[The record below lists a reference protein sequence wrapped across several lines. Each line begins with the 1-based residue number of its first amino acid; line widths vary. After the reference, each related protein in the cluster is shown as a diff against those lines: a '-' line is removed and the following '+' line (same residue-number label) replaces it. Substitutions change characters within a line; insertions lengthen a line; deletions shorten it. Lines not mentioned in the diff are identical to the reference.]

1 MAGSNKNLAILFLC
15 QILFMSNNSLLITVG
30 GLVGLELA
38 ANKALATMPI
48 SSAVIGTA
56 LMAIPASLMMRRL
69 SRRTGFM
76 LGALIGL
83 VGGLAAA
90 YGVFARS
97 FWLLAAGSLV
107 IGMYV
112 AFAQLYRFA
121 AAESVS
127 ETLRPRAI
135 SLVLLGGAGAGYLG
149 PQLAKVTVNLIPE
162 TPFLGPYFAVTG
174 LAMVALALLSQLD
187 LPPPAQDRGA
197 AEARPL
203 KTIMRSPV
211 FFVAALSGMLGYLV
225 MALIMTGTP
234 LAMVS
239 MGYSLP
245 DAASVIQWHLI
256 GMFLPSL
263 FTGRFVARVGVVPV
277 LFAGSVLQLASV
289 GIALSGIGW
298 FHFAAALALLGVG
311 WNFLFIAASTLLTK
325 AYTPA
330 ERAKTQAVNDFLI
343 FATVAAASLS
353 TGQLLHYFGWRAV
366 LLASLVA
373 AVLVLLLTVWAG
385 LREFTGRWRAIA
397 PGG

>member
-15 QILFMSNNSLLITVG
+15 QILFMSNNSLLVTVG
-30 GLVGLELA
+30 GLVGLDLA
-38 ANKALATMPI
+38 ADKALATMPI
-48 SSAVIGTA
+48 TSAVVGTA

-83 VGGLAAA
+83 AGGLAAA

-127 ETLRPRAI
+127 EALRPRAI
-135 SLVLLGGAGAGYLG
+135 SLVLLGGVGGGYLG
-149 PQLAKVTVNLIPE
+149 PQLAKVTIDLIPE

-203 KTIMRSPV
+203 LTIMRSPV

-239 MGYSLP
+239 MGHSLP

-263 FTGRFVARVGVVPV
+263 FTGRLVAHVGVVPV

-298 FHFAAALALLGVG
+298 FHFVGALALLGVG

-325 AYTPA
+325 AHTPA

-353 TGQLLHYFGWRAV
+353 AGQLLHHFGWRAV

-373 AVLVLLLTVWAG
+373 AALVLLLTVWAG
-385 LREFTGRWRAIA
+385 LREFTGRRRAIA